1 MLAIEQNYAVGWNA
15 APGMMIHNA
24 AKVKGQVFGAAYG
37 YLMNSGNAT
46 MQRFAATMLD
56 QMNFTAGKVT
66 NFQKQLGNASVKTSN
81 DGRPDIDYIHAKY
94 ADDIY
99 AKHLARPFM
108 SQEELNEF
116 ILDGLLDKAPEFK
129 DLLTRD
135 IEKNFDMRL

>member
-1 MLAIEQNYAVGWNA
+1 MLAIEQDYAVGWNA
-15 APGMMIHNA
+15 AAMIHNA
-24 AKVKGQVFGAAYG
+24 AKVKGQVFGNAYG
-37 YLMNSGNAT
+37 YLMNSGDAT

-66 NFQKQLGNASVKTSN
+66 NFQKQLGNARVKTSS

-108 SQEELNEF
+108 SQDELSDF